1 MPNKYKT
8 ALCKGKCGRATEC
21 RSNRTGFCTHCRVRP
36 RGVTAP
42 SHRAQE
48 VAAAASLISGRPV
61 SETDR
66 LRVDN
71 ATLAGEVRRLRETI
85 IRARDQQVVEDR
97 IVDRIHAAVAEHP
110 YRPTA
115 IPKPQRVGK
124 GAKASPHEMLLLLS
138 DAHYPEVVDP
148 AESLGL
154 CYNPDIARARIAHTF
169 DTVRRYRELRGS
181 AYDVRKLTVAIN
193 GDMLSGDIHE
203 ELSETNAL
211 PMTEAL
217 TTLAYL
223 TYDLLRGS
231 LEGFQQVEAVIM
243 PGNHPRLHKKPRA
256 KQKWNNWE
264 YVYGQLIK
272 ALAVKEPRLT
282 ITVPKAIVYRHQIFD
297 YTVGIS
303 HGDGVKAQSFAGIP
317 HYSMARRQNAIQA
330 LLKDLGEKQLDLLVY
345 GHFHQLIYDEG
356 QGCSLIINGSVKGG
370 DEYGISSRYS
380 APRPVQALVTWHP
393 RHGITDLSR
402 INLDHIGAE
411 RAPGSKAA

>member
-1 MPNKYKT
+1 MPSKFKT
-8 ALCKGKCGRATEC
+8 VPCRGGCGRVVRART
-21 RSNRTGFCTHCRVRP
+21 SKTGFCSICMAVRP
-36 RGVTAP
+36 
-42 SHRAQE
+42 SKRAGE
-48 VAAAASLISGRPV
+48 LAAAETLLRGGRV
-61 SETDR
+61 SELDQ
-66 LRVDN
+66 LRTDN
-71 ATLAGEVRRLRETI
+71 ATLSADLRRTREVLLRS
-85 IRARDQQVVEDR
+85 RDAKVLEDQIMDR
-97 IVDRIHAAVAEHP
+97 IEAAVAEHP
-110 YRPTA
+110 YRPTP
-115 IPKPQRVGK
+115 IPKPARPRT

-154 CYNPDIARARIAHTF
+154 CYNPDIARARITHTF
-169 DTVRRYRELRGS
+169 ETVRRYRELRGS

-203 ELSETNAL
+203 ELSETNAQ

-231 LEGFQQVEAVIM
+231 LEGFQRVEAVIM

-272 ALAVKEPRLT
+272 ALAVREPRLT
-282 ITVPKAIVYRHQIFD
+282 VTVPKAIVYRHQIFD

-402 INLDHIGAE
+402 INLDHIGASAPE
-411 RAPGSKAA
+411 RKAA